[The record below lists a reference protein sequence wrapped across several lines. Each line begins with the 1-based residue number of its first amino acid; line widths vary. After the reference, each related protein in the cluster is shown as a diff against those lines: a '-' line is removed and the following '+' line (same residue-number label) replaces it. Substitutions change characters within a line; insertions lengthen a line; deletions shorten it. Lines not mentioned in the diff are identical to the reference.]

1 FNWMYAMLQVGHRQ
15 FEEERNAVMLEYMKE
30 KDVASM
36 SGRLL
41 NRWGKIKK
49 PQLLARIERLEQHGQ
64 TVIPGLTN

>member
-1 FNWMYAMLQVGHRQ
+1 
-15 FEEERNAVMLEYMKE
+15 MKE

-64 TVIPGLTN
+64 NRNPGLTN

>member
-1 FNWMYAMLQVGHRQ
+1 
-15 FEEERNAVMLEYMKE
+15 
-30 KDVASM
+30 M

-64 TVIPGLTN
+64 TVIPGLQLTAVQRNNPSQ